1 MIHLSLSTAAMLS
14 PDQRAKLAADPDLGG
29 GNVLSSALAAHPQP
43 DVPFI
48 RAVRP
53 LIDTDGRPRHEFSV
67 RQLDRLAQSWSA
79 WYVEQGV
86 RPRDRVAIQLPDS
99 FAYSVHSYALSQIG
113 AIPVLI
119 NSHAPRAVAAEL
131 CRQTDPVGL
140 YFGREQLRRLGD
152 EIKTLSGLRWAQTA
166 EDLPAPPAATLSDR
180 FRFRHAGEDP
190 VSILH
195 SSGTTGRPKPVVQTH
210 DSSVAGPRYRLRN
223 FTEPVSP
230 LMMTAQPQ
238 SHLGA
243 VVYTTYAILAGT
255 PLAPLYDP
263 TGAELAAA
271 AAEHRPRTVMAFGH
285 AYAELAALDLPA
297 GALDSVDGWI
307 SMGDAVHD
315 RHIKQILA
323 QRSADLPVA
332 TFYDRFGTTELGWGI
347 IVQPRTLS
355 TERSDRRIGKPDPIA
370 QAAVLRTD
378 GTEADVGEIGL
389 FGAQG
394 GTITAGYWNDAD
406 TTYRSKLGG
415 YWLTGD
421 LAYRDADGN
430 YFQVDRAVDAI
441 ETAAGT
447 GYSVL
452 MEEVIL
458 NDVPGVLDCA
468 VVAGRHEG
476 APVPVAVVTSGVAGA
491 GPATLFADANAALR
505 RAGHPQLALLEMARS
520 EADFPVGVTGKVLK
534 RQLRDKYADLDAY
547 LCQGAGKSLHAA
559 LANDDRTGDSD
570 E

>member
-1 MIHLSLSTAAMLS
+1 MNHLSLSTEAMLN
-14 PDQRAKLAADPDLGG
+14 PDQRAKLAADPELGG
-29 GNVLSSALAAHPQP
+29 GNVLPAALAVHPRP

-48 RAVRP
+48 RAIRP
-53 LIDTDGRPRHEFSV
+53 LIDADGRPRHEFSL
-67 RQLDRLAQSWSA
+67 RQLDRLVQSWSA
-79 WYVEQGV
+79 WYAEQGV

-99 FAYSVHSYALSQIG
+99 FAYSVHSYALSQLG

-119 NSHAPRAVAAEL
+119 NSHAPRAVAADL
-131 CRQTDPVGL
+131 CRQTGPVGL

-152 EIKTLSGLRWAQTA
+152 EIKTLSGLRWTQTA
-166 EDLPAPPAATLSDR
+166 EDLPAPPAATLADR
-180 FRFRHAGEDP
+180 YRFRHAGEDP

-210 DSSVAGPRYRLRN
+210 ESSVAGPRYRLLN
-223 FTEPVSP
+223 FTEPASP

-255 PLAPLYDP
+255 PLLPLYDP

-285 AYAELAALDLPA
+285 AYAELAALELPA
-297 GALDSVDGWI
+297 GALDSVDRWI

-315 RHIKQILA
+315 RHIKQILG
-323 QRSADLPVA
+323 QRAADLPVA

-355 TERSDRRIGKPDPIA
+355 SERSDRRIGKPDPIA
-370 QAAVLRTD
+370 RAAVLRPD
-378 GTEADVGEIGL
+378 GTEADVDEIGL
-389 FGAQG
+389 FGARG

-406 TTYRSKLGG
+406 TTYRSRLGG

-430 YFQVDRAVDAI
+430 YFQVDRAADAI
-441 ETAAGT
+441 ETATGT

-458 NDVPGVLDCA
+458 NDVPGVRDCA
-468 VVAGRHEG
+468 VVAGRHHG
-476 APVPVAVVTSGVAGA
+476 VPVPVAVVTAGDSGAA
-491 GPATLFADANAALR
+491 PETLFAAANAALR
-505 RAGHPQLALLEMARS
+505 RAGHPQLAVLEMARS

-534 RQLRDKYADLDAY
+534 RQLRDKYTDLHTY
-547 LCQGAGKSLHAA
+547 LRLGTGGSLHTA
-559 LANDDRTGDSD
+559 LADGTGDSN